1 MKFVIILIIMS
12 CCMITATDL
21 LESYNSS
28 RFVKQI
34 MFFAI
39 PIIFVHF
46 SIGYDELLSSLKTQL
61 NM

>member
-1 MKFVIILIIMS
+1 
-12 CCMITATDL
+12 MITATDL

-39 PIIFVHF
+39 PIIFLHF